1 MSLMTF
7 LPQWSKWQFPVPWKP
22 ANREAVFR
30 SVSVCVLHTRC
41 CLSSY
46 YLAVEGSWEQRQEPM
61 SHQLL
66 LLQTHLA
73 TSLQIK
79 LIFRF
84 FGKGSWQS
92 DQLLSFC
99 FCLLT
104 MCWGEN
110 TLNIRAASWHTRT
123 KVSSLR
129 IGFDGL
135 GSGMPS
141 FYERCQPST
150 PGFHY
155 ISHLWTFSD
164 VGHHQ

>member
-1 MSLMTF
+1 MAASCAMEASQQGGSFQVSFSLCPAHQVLCLQ
-7 LPQWSKWQFPVPWKP
+7 LPS
-22 ANREAVFR
+22 
-30 SVSVCVLHTRC
+30 T
-41 CLSSY
+41 
-46 YLAVEGSWEQRQEPM
+46 VEGSWEQPQEPM

-110 TLNIRAASWHTRT
+110 TPNIKAANWHTRT

-135 GSGMPS
+135 GGGMPS